1 MKILKL
7 GINWLFLKYILYFY
21 NFIQQLYLK
30 KVGIMNIFLSWPL
43 VVEIHL
49 LWFNESTQ
57 NIVLQCCDLIINISY
72 QGLEFITAESHLINF
87 LWIIKHWR
95 KLMKLHEICHQ
106 SLQMGGVNIL
116 LDQVDNSVIDR
127 MGAVS
132 GGGNEDRSLIRSKWE
147 EWRSSVV
154 T

>member
-1 MKILKL
+1 MTFSILSIIDIQQNLYGCFAAYKPIFSKDDKNIEKNTETFL
-7 GINWLFLKYILYFY
+7 LLLFL
-21 NFIQQLYLK
+21 
-30 KVGIMNIFLSWPL
+30 
-43 VVEIHL
+43 
-49 LWFNESTQ
+49 LW
-57 NIVLQCCDLIINISY
+57 QCCDLFMNISY
-72 QGLEFITAESHLINF
+72 QCLEFITAESHLINF

-95 KLMKLHEICHQ
+95 KLMKLHEIYHQ
-106 SLQMGGVNIL
+106 GLQMGGVNIL

-132 GGGNEDRSLIRSKWE
+132 GGGNEDRSLIKSKWE

>member
-1 MKILKL
+1 
-7 GINWLFLKYILYFY
+7 
-21 NFIQQLYLK
+21 
-30 KVGIMNIFLSWPL
+30 
-43 VVEIHL
+43 
-49 LWFNESTQ
+49 
-57 NIVLQCCDLIINISY
+57 
-72 QGLEFITAESHLINF
+72 
-87 LWIIKHWR
+87 
-95 KLMKLHEICHQ
+95 MKLHEIYHQ
-106 SLQMGGVNIL
+106 GLKMEGVNIL